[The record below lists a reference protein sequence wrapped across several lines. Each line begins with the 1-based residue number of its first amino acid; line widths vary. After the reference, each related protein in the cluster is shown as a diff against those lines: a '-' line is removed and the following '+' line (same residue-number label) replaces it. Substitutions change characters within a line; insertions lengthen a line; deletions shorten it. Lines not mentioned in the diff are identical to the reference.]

1 MIFFGT
7 QPTFTQVPPRRW
19 DSITAVLAPY
29 SAARCAQARPPLPPP
44 MLIRSNAFVDTARSV
59 VAESANDILHGVSNP
74 LLDIDSL
81 PAFDRIEAAHAR
93 PALEQVLTENRARLE
108 QLTSQPNPTFASL
121 VIPVEELAYRLSRV
135 WSPIGHLNAV
145 SNSDAMREAYNECV
159 PLLTA
164 YSSELGQNAALYRG
178 YALVQEREGD
188 RLDAAQRK
196 LLQNALRDFRLAGVD
211 LPAERKTRYRE
222 VVQRLAQLAT
232 KFSENVLDAAR
243 AFTRAVTD
251 ESELA
256 GLPPTALDRAASDAK
271 EMRRSGWLFK
281 LDQPT
286 YMTIMTSAESGQ
298 LRRDFYEAW
307 VTRASELGP
316 SAGRFDNNAII
327 DEILALRHKL
337 ASLLGYKNFADYAL
351 ATRMAKSSKQVL
363 SFLDDLARRC
373 RPAARRE
380 FSDLEEFAGREL
392 EAWDL
397 AFFGERLQER
407 RFRVS
412 QEALRP
418 YFPLPKVLSG
428 LFTVTER
435 LYGIGVRE
443 RTGVSVWHPS
453 VRYYDLTDADGS
465 IIAGFYLDPY
475 SRAEKRSGAWMDE
488 CVIAKSLPAGRALP
502 VAQLVCNFSAP
513 VGAAPSLLT
522 HDEVTTLFHEF
533 GHGLHHMLT
542 RVAYPSIAGINGVA
556 WDAVELPSQFMENF
570 VWRTEVLPL
579 ISAHV
584 TTGEPLPADMLK
596 RLLGTRTFNAALDTL
611 RQIELAS
618 FDFELHANFDPAV
631 GARVAETLAAV
642 RQRVAV
648 SPSAPFNRMPAS
660 FAHIFAGGY
669 AAGYYSYKWAEVL
682 AADAF
687 EAFEQAGVFDP
698 DTAARFL
705 DSILTRGGSLDAMD
719 AFVRFRGRQ
728 PDVRPLLKQTG
739 IAA

>member
-1 MIFFGT
+1 M
-7 QPTFTQVPPRRW
+7 
-19 DSITAVLAPY
+19 
-29 SAARCAQARPPLPPP
+29 
-44 MLIRSNAFVDTARSV
+44 N
-59 VAESANDILHGVSNP
+59 NP
-74 LLDIDSL
+74 LLQFESL
-81 PAFDRIEAAHAR
+81 PAFDRVEAAHAR
-93 PALEQVLTENRARLE
+93 PALEQVLSENRARLAE
-108 QLTSQPNPTFASL
+108 LTAQPHPTFDSL
-121 VIPVEELAYRLSRV
+121 VVPVEELSYRLSRV

-145 SNSDAMREAYNECV
+145 ANSAEMREAYNECV

-164 YSSELGQNAALYRG
+164 YSSELGQNEALYAGYAEVLEHEGAAL
-178 YALVQEREGD
+178 D
-188 RLDAAQRK
+188 PAQRK
-196 LLQNALRDFRLAGVD
+196 VVENALRDFRLAGVD
-211 LPAERKTRYRE
+211 LPADRKARYRE

-232 KFSENVLDAAR
+232 KFSENVLDAGR
-243 AFTRAVTD
+243 AYTRTVTD
-251 ESELA
+251 GSELA
-256 GLPPTALDRAASDAK
+256 GLPANALDRAAADAR
-271 EMRRSGWLFK
+271 EANQPGWLFK

-286 YMTIMTSAESGQ
+286 YMTIMTSAENAN
-298 LRRDFYEAW
+298 LRRDIYEAW

-316 SAGRFDNNAII
+316 SAGKFDNNPLIA
-327 DEILALRHKL
+327 EILPLRHEL
-337 ASLLGYKNFADYAL
+337 ALLLGFKSFADYAL

-363 SFLDDLARRC
+363 GFLDDLARRC
-373 RPAARRE
+373 LPAARRE
-380 FSDLEEFAGREL
+380 FSDLEEFAGRKL

-397 AFFGERLQER
+397 AFFGERLQES
-407 RFRVS
+407 RFKVS

-428 LFTVTER
+428 LFTLTQR
-435 LYGIGVRE
+435 LYGITVSARAD
-443 RTGVSVWHPS
+443 VSVWHPS
-453 VRYYDLTDADGS
+453 VSYYDLKDARGETV
-465 IIAGFYLDPY
+465 AGFYLDPY
-475 SRAEKRSGAWMDE
+475 SRTEKRSGAWMDE
-488 CVIAKSLPAGRALP
+488 CIIAKALPSGKALP
-502 VAQLVCNFSAP
+502 VAQLVCNFTTP

-584 TTGEPLPADMLK
+584 TGGEPLPVDMLQ

-618 FDFELHANFDPAV
+618 FDFELHANYDPQI
-631 GARVAETLAAV
+631 GARVAETLERV

-648 SPSAPFNRMPAS
+648 VPAAPFNRMPAS

-687 EAFEQAGVFDP
+687 EAFEQAGIFDSA
-698 DTAARFL
+698 TAARFV
-705 DSILTRGGSLDAMD
+705 DSILARGGSLDAME

>member
-1 MIFFGT
+1 M
-7 QPTFTQVPPRRW
+7 Q
-19 DSITAVLAPY
+19 
-29 SAARCAQARPPLPPP
+29 
-44 MLIRSNAFVDTARSV
+44 
-59 VAESANDILHGVSNP
+59 NP
-74 LLDIDSL
+74 LLQLDAL
-81 PAFDRIEAAHAR
+81 PAFDRIEASHAR
-93 PALEQVLTENRARLE
+93 PALEHLLADNRARLAE
-108 QLTSQPNPTFASL
+108 LTAQPDPTFDSL
-121 VIPVEELAYRLSRV
+121 VVPAEELSYRLSRV

-145 SNSDAMREAYNECV
+145 ANSAEMREAYNECV

-164 YSSELGQNAALYRG
+164 YSSELGQNEALYAG
-178 YALVQEREGD
+178 YAHVLRIEGE
-188 RLDAAQRK
+188 RLDPAQRK
-196 LLQNALRDFRLAGVD
+196 LVENSLRDFRLAGVD
-211 LPAERKTRYRE
+211 LPPQRQARYRE

-243 AFTRAVTD
+243 AYTRRVTD

-256 GLPPTALDRAASDAK
+256 GLPANAIDRAAANAR
-271 EMRRSGWLFK
+271 EANQSGWLFK

-286 YMTIMTSAESGQ
+286 YMTVMTSAQSST
-298 LRRDFYEAW
+298 LRRDIYEAW

-316 SAGRFDNNAII
+316 SAGRFDNNPLIAQ
-327 DEILALRHKL
+327 ILPLRHEL
-337 ASLLGYKNFADYAL
+337 AHILGYPNFADYAL

-363 SFLDDLARRC
+363 GFLEDLARRC

-380 FSDLEEFAGREL
+380 FQELEEFAGRKL

-397 AFFGERLQER
+397 AYFSERLQES
-407 RFRVS
+407 RFKVS

-428 LFTVTER
+428 LFAVTER
-435 LYGIGVRE
+435 LYGITARE
-443 RTGVSVWHPS
+443 RPAVAVWHPS
-453 VRYYDLTDADGS
+453 VRYYDLVDGGGR
-465 IIAGFYLDPY
+465 IVAGFYLDPY
-475 SRAEKRSGAWMDE
+475 SRLEKRSGAWMDE
-488 CVIAKSLPAGRALP
+488 CVVARSLPTGSSLP
-502 VAQLVCNFSAP
+502 VAQLVCNFTAP
-513 VGAAPSLLT
+513 VGNTPSLLT

-542 RVAYPSIAGINGVA
+542 RVPYPSIAGINGVA

-570 VWRTEVLPL
+570 VWRVEVLPL

-584 TTGEPLPADMLK
+584 SSGEPLPADMLK

-618 FDFELHANFDPAV
+618 FDFELHANFDPGA
-631 GARVAETLAAV
+631 GARVAQTLSRV
-642 RQRVAV
+642 RERVAV
-648 SPSAPFNRMPAS
+648 APTAAFNRMPAS
-660 FAHIFAGGY
+660 FSHIFAGGY

-687 EAFEQAGVFDP
+687 EAFEQAGVFDAA
-698 DTAARFL
+698 TAARFL
-705 DSILTRGGSLDAMD
+705 DSILARGGSLDAMD
-719 AFVRFRGRQ
+719 AFVRFRGRP

>member
-1 MIFFGT
+1 M
-7 QPTFTQVPPRRW
+7 
-19 DSITAVLAPY
+19 
-29 SAARCAQARPPLPPP
+29 
-44 MLIRSNAFVDTARSV
+44 N
-59 VAESANDILHGVSNP
+59 NP
-74 LLDIDSL
+74 LLQFDSL
-81 PAFDRIEAAHAR
+81 PAFDRVEAAHAR
-93 PALEQVLTENRARLE
+93 PALEQVLSENRARLAE
-108 QLTSQPNPTFASL
+108 LTAQPHPTFDSL
-121 VIPVEELAYRLSRV
+121 VVPVEELSYRLSRV

-145 SNSDAMREAYNECV
+145 ANSAEMREAYNECV

-164 YSSELGQNAALYRG
+164 YSSELGQNEALYAGYAEVLEHEGAAL
-178 YALVQEREGD
+178 D
-188 RLDAAQRK
+188 PAQRK
-196 LLQNALRDFRLAGVD
+196 VVENALRDFRLAGVD
-211 LPAERKTRYRE
+211 LPADRKARYRE

-232 KFSENVLDAAR
+232 KFSENVLDAGR
-243 AFTRAVTD
+243 AYTRTVTD
-251 ESELA
+251 GSELA
-256 GLPPTALDRAASDAK
+256 GLPANALDRAAADAR
-271 EMRRSGWLFK
+271 EANQPGWLFK

-286 YMTIMTSAESGQ
+286 YMTIMTSAENAE
-298 LRRDFYEAW
+298 LRRDIYEAW

-316 SAGRFDNNAII
+316 SAGKFDNNPLIA
-327 DEILALRHKL
+327 EILPLRHEL
-337 ASLLGYKNFADYAL
+337 ALLLGFKSFADYAL

-363 SFLDDLARRC
+363 GFLDDLARRC
-373 RPAARRE
+373 LPAARRE
-380 FSDLEEFAGREL
+380 FSDLEEFAGRKL

-397 AFFGERLQER
+397 AFFGERLQES
-407 RFRVS
+407 RFKVS

-428 LFTVTER
+428 LFTLTQR
-435 LYGIGVRE
+435 LYGITVSARAD
-443 RTGVSVWHPS
+443 VSVWHPS
-453 VRYYDLTDADGS
+453 VSYYDLKDARGETV
-465 IIAGFYLDPY
+465 AGFYLDPY
-475 SRAEKRSGAWMDE
+475 SRTEKRSGAWMDE
-488 CVIAKSLPAGRALP
+488 CVIAKTLPSGKALP
-502 VAQLVCNFSAP
+502 VAQLVCNFTTP

-584 TTGEPLPADMLK
+584 ASGEPLPVDMLQ

-618 FDFELHANFDPAV
+618 FDFELHANYDPQI
-631 GARVAETLAAV
+631 GARVAETLERV

-648 SPSAPFNRMPAS
+648 VPAAPFNRMPAS

-687 EAFEQAGVFDP
+687 EAFEQAGVFDSA
-698 DTAARFL
+698 TAARFV
-705 DSILTRGGSLDAMD
+705 DSILARGGSLDAME